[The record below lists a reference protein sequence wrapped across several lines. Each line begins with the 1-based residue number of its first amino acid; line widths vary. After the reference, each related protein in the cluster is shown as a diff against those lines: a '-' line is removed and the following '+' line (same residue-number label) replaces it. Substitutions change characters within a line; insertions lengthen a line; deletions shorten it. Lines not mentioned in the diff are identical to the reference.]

1 MVSDLIFDNYR
12 PINLDYGNG
21 QYEQVVAFNTVVVD
35 NSLFLE
41 ELKTELVLRG
51 GKFVKKSFAELGD
64 VLKLSEDIV
73 INCLGA
79 ASKNVFV
86 DEKLQ
91 PKELI
96 IVDLE
101 VEEREKGR
109 EVNVRLH
116 LEGNDNY
123 QIIERNGNL
132 KIQLPPKPI

>member
-1 MVSDLIFDNYR
+1 
-12 PINLDYGNG
+12 
-21 QYEQVVAFNTVVVD
+21 
-35 NSLFLE
+35 
-41 ELKTELVLRG
+41 VLRG

-64 VLKLSEDIV
+64 VLKLSEEIV

-132 KIQLPPKPI
+132 KIQLPPKPIEEPTQAFIEKHLFKLDAFFKTRRQQTAKL

>member
-64 VLKLSEDIV
+64 VLKLSEEIV

-101 VEEREKGR
+101 V
-109 EVNVRLH
+109 
-116 LEGNDNY
+116 
-123 QIIERNGNL
+123 
-132 KIQLPPKPI
+132 